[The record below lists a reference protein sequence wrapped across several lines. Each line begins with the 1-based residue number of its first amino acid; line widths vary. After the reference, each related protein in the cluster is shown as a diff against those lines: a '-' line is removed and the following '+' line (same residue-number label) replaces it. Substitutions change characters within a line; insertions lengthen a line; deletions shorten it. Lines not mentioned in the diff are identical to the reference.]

1 MKGADF
7 VQSWH
12 SSHEL
17 HVGPSMPS
25 YSSCLVSAITYKDHN
40 QALTRIS
47 RAQREHKFSNAFLAL
62 QFGLIDGEGNE
73 ILQDPEAEG
82 NENPEHP
89 EGEGNTP
96 EGDDED
102 GGDDA
107 TG

>member
-1 MKGADF
+1 M
-7 VQSWH
+7 
-12 SSHEL
+12 
-17 HVGPSMPS
+17 
-25 YSSCLVSAITYKDHN
+25 
-40 QALTRIS
+40 
-47 RAQREHKFSNAFLAL
+47 AL

-73 ILQDPEAEG
+73 ILQDPEAEV